1 MEKQTAKDRIDRQPK
16 RRGWRTVWSVL
27 FLAFLIAGTYLIL
40 RRSASYVM
48 QEDSGSIFG
57 TTYSIKYR
65 YDKDLNK
72 EILAELNKVDASL
85 SMFNQ
90 QSTLAKINRNE
101 TSQTDDLL
109 REVFIKGQQIAKAT
123 DGAFDM
129 TVGPL
134 VNAWGF
140 GFKQGIDVTEKQ
152 LDSLRA
158 FVGYEKVKLVGDRL
172 QKTDS
177 RLMLD
182 AGAIAKGYGV
192 DRVARYLESKGIKRL
207 YG

>member
-1 MEKQTAKDRIDRQPK
+1 MEKHTTKDSITRRPQ
-16 RRGWRTVWSVL
+16 RRGWRTVLSVL
-27 FLAFLIAGTYLIL
+27 FLAFLIAGTYFIL

-109 REVFIKGQQIAKAT
+109 REVFCSC
-123 DGAFDM
+123 
-129 TVGPL
+129 
-134 VNAWGF
+134 
-140 GFKQGIDVTEKQ
+140 GI
-152 LDSLRA
+152 LSLRLR
-158 FVGYEKVKLVGDRL
+158 KM
-172 QKTDS
+172 S
-177 RLMLD
+177 C
-182 AGAIAKGYGV
+182 
-192 DRVARYLESKGIKRL
+192 
-207 YG
+207 